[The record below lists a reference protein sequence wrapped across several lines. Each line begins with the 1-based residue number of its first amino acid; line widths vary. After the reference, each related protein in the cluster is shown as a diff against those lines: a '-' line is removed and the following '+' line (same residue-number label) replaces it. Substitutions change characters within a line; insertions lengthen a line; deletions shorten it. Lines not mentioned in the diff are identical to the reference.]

1 MIHLECAVIP
11 VRVVSL
17 RGSHVDYTPWLYSR
31 VRMTEQSSE
40 VNDQTL
46 RILRGGIIRRQS

>member
-17 RGSHVDYTPWLYSR
+17 RGSHVDYTPWFYSR